1 MLRFQNIPKIEYRAA
16 LLSLATGIF
25 LLGIKFTAYYL
36 TGSSAIFSDAL
47 ENIVNVMA
55 AGFALYSL
63 SVAHAPAD
71 QEHPYGHGKIEFV
84 SAGFEGGMILIV
96 SVIIILQTIFTLIK
110 QHGPSVSEA
119 GNGLLLILT
128 AMGVNW
134 IVGLNLIRTG
144 RRAQSITLEAD
155 GKHLISDALSSAAA
169 VIALLLIKLFKWNWA
184 DPIAA
189 IFISLYVARI
199 GFVLIRRSIAGLM
212 DEQDVEDE
220 RLLAEILDAH
230 KAPNGKPPLICSY
243 HKLRHRHSGR
253 YHWVDFHIVIPADL
267 SVEKG
272 HEMASAIEYEIEQAL
287 GEGNA
292 TAHIEPCVEGNC
304 PTCEPEAQPVRG

>member
-1 MLRFQNIPKIEYRAA
+1 MLRFQNIPRIEARAA
-16 LLSLATGIF
+16 LLSLATGIV
-25 LLGIKFTAYYL
+25 LLAIKFTAYYL

-96 SVIIILQTIFTLIK
+96 SVIIVLQTIFTLIK
-110 QHGPSVSEA
+110 QHGPSVTEV
-119 GNGLLLILT
+119 GNGLMLILT
-128 AMGVNW
+128 AMAGNW
-134 IVGLNLIRTG
+134 IVGLYLIRIG
-144 RRAQSITLEAD
+144 RRERSLTLEAD

-169 VIALLLIKLFKWNWA
+169 VVALLLIKFLKWHWA

-189 IFISLYVARI
+189 ILISLYVARI
-199 GFVLIRRSIAGLM
+199 GIVLIRRSIAGLM

-220 RLLAEILDAH
+220 RLLKEILNAH
-230 KAPNGKPPLICSY
+230 TGPHGKPPLICSY

-253 YHWVDFHIVIPADL
+253 YHWVDFHIVVPGSL

-272 HEMASAIEYEIEQAL
+272 HEIASAIEYELEQAL
-287 GEGNA
+287 GVGNA

-304 PTCEPEAQPVRG
+304 PTCEPEAQPSMG